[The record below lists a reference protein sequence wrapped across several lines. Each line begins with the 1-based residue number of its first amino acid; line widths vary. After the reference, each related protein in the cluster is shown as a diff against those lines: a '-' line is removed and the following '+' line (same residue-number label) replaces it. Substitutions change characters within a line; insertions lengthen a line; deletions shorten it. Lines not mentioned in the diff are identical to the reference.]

1 MAEILFAGL
10 VFALSA
16 VLLRNLGWRGAP
28 VFAVLALIVLL
39 SELPVHLGAL
49 FSVSE
54 LAFAGKSGEA
64 IAKIIGIGYLFGISS
79 ELCRELGESAIASG
93 LVIAGRLEI
102 IGVSVPFLGE
112 LIEGALSIIGE
123 I

>member
-28 VFAVLALIVLL
+28 VFAALALIVLF
-39 SELPVHLGAL
+39 SELPGHLGEL
-49 FSVSE
+49 FSVTE
-54 LAFAGKSGEA
+54 LAFVGKSGEA
-64 IAKIIGIGYLFGISS
+64 IAKVIGIGYLFGISS
-79 ELCRELGESAIASG
+79 ELCRELGENAVASG
-93 LVIAGRLEI
+93 LVLAGRLEI
-102 IGVSVPFLGE
+102 LSVSLPFLGE
-112 LIEGALSIIGE
+112 LIEGALGIIGE